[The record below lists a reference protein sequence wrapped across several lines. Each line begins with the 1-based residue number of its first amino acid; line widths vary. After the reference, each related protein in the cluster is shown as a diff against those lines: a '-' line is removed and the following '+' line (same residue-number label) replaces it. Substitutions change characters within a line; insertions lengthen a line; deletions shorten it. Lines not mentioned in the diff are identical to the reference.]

1 MNIVY
6 IISQILVVIYY
17 LVYTSTY
24 SLKDKEK
31 ILIIGIIATIISSL
45 SYLLLGAY
53 TGVAMCI
60 IAIIRNI
67 YFYKSKNISSLLI
80 ILAITIIA
88 SILSY
93 QNIYSIFTISAT
105 IIYTYGL
112 WQAKNKTY
120 KLLGISVNL
129 LMIIYNISIKS
140 IMGVIFM
147 SLALITSVIGYIKEG
162 KR

>member
-1 MNIVY
+1 MDIVY

-60 IAIIRNI
+60 IAMIRNI

-80 ILAITIIA
+80 ILVITIIA

-112 WQAKNKTY
+112 WQAKTKTY

-147 SLALITSVIGYIKEG
+147 SLAFITSVIGYIKEG